1 MAKAVILF
9 DGVCNFCNA
18 AVNFVIR
25 YDRRDHFRFAPL
37 QSGAGRA
44 LQMEYGVDAG
54 ALSTFVL
61 VENGKAY
68 GRSTAALK
76 VARRLGFP
84 MNMTYA
90 FIIVPGAVRD
100 MAYNFVAR
108 NRYKWFGKKE
118 ACMVPDE
125 RVRRKFL

>member
-25 YDRRDHFRFAPL
+25 HDRRDHFRFAPL
-37 QSGAGRA
+37 QSEAGRA
-44 LQMEYGVDAG
+44 LQMEYGVDPS

-90 FIIVPGAVRD
+90 FIIVPRAIRD

-118 ACMVPDE
+118 VCMVPDE

>member
-25 YDRRDHFRFAPL
+25 HDRRDHFRFAPL
-37 QSGAGRA
+37 QSEAGRA

-90 FIIVPGAVRD
+90 FIIVPRAIRD

-118 ACMVPDE
+118 VCMVPDE

>member
-1 MAKAVILF
+1 
-9 DGVCNFCNA
+9 
-18 AVNFVIR
+18 
-25 YDRRDHFRFAPL
+25 
-37 QSGAGRA
+37 
-44 LQMEYGVDAG
+44 MEYGVDAG

-90 FIIVPGAVRD
+90 FIIVPRAIRD

-118 ACMVPDE
+118 VCMVPDE